1 MVSLVVVSVIA
12 LGGATI
18 YVVHARAQHAE
29 LVRNSA
35 KVDQTDVSEVR
46 DQPRIVF
53 RNTALGSQYGK
64 VAMVPLKDPA
74 GPRAI
79 TDVSCDRVHAAAEK
93 VLCLSS
99 RKGVV
104 TTYSAHILDKEL
116 KNSQNLPL
124 TGIPSRARISRDGS
138 LTATTSFTA
147 GDSYA
152 STAFS
157 TRTVIGR
164 MADKHLVSLEDFRL
178 VHQGKVIKPID
189 RNFWGVTFLDDNTF
203 YATVEWARHTWLVKG
218 DIARRQVGTLHDD
231 AECPSVSPDG
241 KLVVYKQHAG
251 RPAGQWQLVLYDTVS
266 GQVTP
271 LAETRS
277 VDDQVEWLDDQH
289 VIYGIPRTGS
299 EAAIDDIWS
308 VPVRGTGK
316 PGLLISQA
324 WSPAVVR

>member
-1 MVSLVVVSVIA
+1 
-12 LGGATI
+12 
-18 YVVHARAQHAE
+18 

-35 KVDQTDVSEVR
+35 KVDQTDVAAVR
-46 DQPRIVF
+46 NQSRIVF

-64 VAMVPLKDPA
+64 VAMVALKDPA

-79 TDVSCDRVHAAAEK
+79 TDTSCDRVHAAAQK

-104 TTYSAHILDKEL
+104 TTYSAHILDGEL
-116 KNSQNLPL
+116 NHPQDLPL
-124 TGIPSRARISRDGS
+124 TGIPSRARVSRDGS

-157 TRTVIGR
+157 TRTVISR
-164 MADKHLVSLEDFRL
+164 LADKHIVSLEDFKL
-178 VHQGKVIKPID
+178 VHKGKVIKPVD

-203 YATVEWARHTWLVKG
+203 YATVEWSRHTWLVKG
-218 DIARRQVGTLHDD
+218 DIANRQVETLHSD

-241 KLVVYKQHAG
+241 KLVVYKQRG
-251 RPAGQWQLVLYDTVS
+251 DRPAGRWQLVRYDTVS

-277 VDDQVEWLDDQH
+277 VDDQVEWLDNEH

-308 VPVRGTGK
+308 VPVRGPGK
-316 PGLLISQA
+316 PGLLIPQA